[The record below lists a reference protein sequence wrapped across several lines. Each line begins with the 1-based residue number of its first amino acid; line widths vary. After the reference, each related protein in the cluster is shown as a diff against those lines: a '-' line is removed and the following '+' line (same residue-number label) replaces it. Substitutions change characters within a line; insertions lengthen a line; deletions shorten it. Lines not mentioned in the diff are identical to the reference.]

1 MALFQSNCLLFH
13 PKIRIIAPKN
23 QTHNNM
29 KKLFIG
35 LLAAFLFCGSLQSQ
49 AQNDDVTLYFSTEE
63 MPNLIKCLPPP
74 PDTIGIDFA
83 HDVLRYMW
91 GKTQRCD
98 SVRAAIAA
106 RDAAWN
112 YDSLF
117 AVFSGPFGLEIS
129 KEGTP
134 EIYKYMINS
143 LSTIDPTRVEP
154 KAFYHRKR
162 PFERFHEHMLTT
174 YEEQELS
181 GEGSYPSG
189 HSQRGYTAALLLS
202 EVNPANAD
210 TIMARGYM
218 YGESRVIVGAH
229 WQSDVDASRLCGA
242 IGLARLHTSPAF
254 LEQLSKAQTEFKRLR
269 GQLSPTDDVSQ
280 FVNLADAVPDAIL
293 EIRYYSTYNFVGARV
308 DGYEEPVALLTRQA
322 ADSLRAVSEDL
333 KKQGYRLKIFDAY
346 RPQCAVDHFVRW
358 AADVNDTLMKPYFY
372 PDVPRDRL
380 FELGYIAKKSGHT
393 RGSTVDLTL
402 FDMTTEKEVDMGGT
416 FDWFGLESH
425 PDFGGNPKTGKYK
438 ANDRITAEQ
447 FRNRMI
453 LREAMLRHGFK
464 AIDEEWW
471 HFTLKNEP
479 FPDTYFTFP
488 VKKL

>member
-1 MALFQSNCLLFH
+1 
-13 PKIRIIAPKN
+13 
-23 QTHNNM
+23 M
-29 KKLFIG
+29 KKLFIVF
-35 LLAAFLFCGSLQSQ
+35 LAAFLFCDSLPTQ
-49 AQNDDVTLYFSTEE
+49 AQNDSVTLYFSAEE
-63 MPNLIKCLPPP
+63 MPDLIKCLPPP

-83 HDVLRYMW
+83 HDIMRYMW

-98 SVRAAIAA
+98 SARAAIAF
-106 RDAAWN
+106 RDAVWD

-117 AVFSGPFGLEIS
+117 AEYNVPFGLEIS

-134 EIYKYMINS
+134 EIYKFLVNS
-143 LSTIDPTRVEP
+143 LSTIDQTRVAP

-162 PFERFHEHMLTT
+162 PFERFHEHMLTV

-189 HSQRGYTAALLLS
+189 HSQRGYTVALLLT

-210 TIMARGYM
+210 TLMARGYM

-254 LEQLSKAQTEFKRLR
+254 LEQLGKAQAEFKQLT
-269 GQLSPTDDVSQ
+269 GQLPSTDDASQ

-308 DGYEEPVALLTRQA
+308 DGYLEPVALLTRQA

-333 KKQGYRLKIFDAY
+333 KKQGYRLKIYDAY

-358 AADVNDTLMKPYFY
+358 AADINDTLMKPYFY
-372 PDVPRDRL
+372 PDVPRNQL
-380 FELGYIAKKSGHT
+380 FKLGYIAEKSGHT

-402 FDMTTEKEVDMGGT
+402 FDMATEKEVDMGGT

-425 PDFGGNPKTGKYK
+425 PDFGGNPNTGKYK
-438 ANDRITAEQ
+438 PNGRITEEQ
-447 FRNRMI
+447 FHNRMI

-464 AIDEEWW
+464 PLDSEWW